1 MIMDR
6 GQCTQTAAADAQ
18 SISHYFPCSKTHRS
32 YSYSPA
38 LCAKLEWWEGCAV
51 CCPSTGTET
60 AVRRL
65 TTDD

>member
-6 GQCTQTAAADAQ
+6 GQCTQTARGCRCA
-18 SISHYFPCSKTHRS
+18 INFPLFPSKTHRS